1 MVRAILGE
9 SWGESPTTEAE
20 GLESE
25 KVEIALKTL
34 ARSVVKGVRFRN
46 NWRTWTKGFLKGLYS
61 DSFIL
66 LHWAEK
72 LPVQEM
78 SCWQVQH

>member
-46 NWRTWTKGFLKGLYS
+46 NWRTWTKGFFKRIVFRQFYTIALG
-61 DSFIL
+61 
-66 LHWAEK
+66 
-72 LPVQEM
+72 
-78 SCWQVQH
+78 